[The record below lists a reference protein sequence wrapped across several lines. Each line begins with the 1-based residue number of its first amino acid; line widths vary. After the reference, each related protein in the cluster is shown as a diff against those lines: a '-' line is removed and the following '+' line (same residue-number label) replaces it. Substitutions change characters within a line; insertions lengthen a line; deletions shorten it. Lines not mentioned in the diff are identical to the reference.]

1 MNYPL
6 FFRENRHPKIWGEEH
21 WEISA
26 HPSSPSIIANGPLA
40 GRTLTDVVREC
51 GRGILG
57 TKAPS
62 ADTFP
67 LLFKVIHAT
76 RRLSVQVHP
85 SEATAKSLGG
95 EPKTEMWRILG
106 GHGSIYAGFRTGVST
121 DEIKKRV
128 RDGSVGEI
136 IPEIP
141 VAAGQSFFIPGG
153 LVHCIGDDVTLYEVQ
168 QSSDTTY
175 RIHDW
180 GRLDGIGR
188 PRPIHVNESL
198 IAIDTSI
205 PTPAP
210 QDSVECPFFRFR
222 AVTADGTLSI
232 PARADTFTAIYV
244 VGARRSILVPANY
257 KAEIPATGTVFET
270 ILGSAEWN
278 Q

>member
-1 MNYPL
+1 MSYPL
-6 FFRENRHPKIWGEEH
+6 YFRENRHPKIWGEES

-26 HPSSPSIIANGPLA
+26 HQSSPSVVANGPLA

-51 GRGILG
+51 GRGLLG
-57 TKAPS
+57 AKAPS

-85 SEATAKSLGG
+85 NEVTAKPLGG

-106 GHGSIYAGFRTGVST
+106 GHGSIYAGFKPGVSP
-121 DEIKKRV
+121 DEIKTRA
-128 RDGSVGEI
+128 RDGSIGEI

-141 VAAGQSFFIPGG
+141 TTAGQSFFIPGG

-180 GRLDGIGR
+180 GRLDESGH
-188 PRPIHVNESL
+188 PRPIHIDESL
-198 IAIDTSI
+198 VAIDPSL
-205 PTPAP
+205 PAPAP
-210 QDSVECPFFRFR
+210 QDAVDCPFFRFR
-222 AVTADGTLSI
+222 AVTANGTVSI
-232 PARADTFTAIYV
+232 PARADTFTALYIV
-244 VGARRSILVPANY
+244 EAQQSVLVPANC
-257 KAEIPATGTVFET
+257 KTEIPATGTVFET
-270 ILGSAEWN
+270 ILGAAEWN
-278 Q
+278 